1 VTGEINPADQWR
13 TRKWEVPRDVIGA
26 WIAESDFGTA
36 PEITAALHEAVDA
49 GFLTYL
55 PDHAGAAAEDA
66 CSRFLQL
73 RYGWAVPT
81 ERVHLVSDVVA
92 ALRITLEHFVPDGAV
107 VVPTPCYPPFLTTP
121 GRVGREVVTVPSASV
136 DGRWSIDLEALDA
149 AFAAGGRLLLLC
161 NPHNPLGQV
170 MTPEEQRAVA
180 AVVERHGAR
189 VFSDE
194 IHAPVVYPGARHHPY
209 AALSP
214 ETAAHTV
221 TATATSKGW
230 NIPGLKSAQLILTSD
245 VDQRRWIERDIVPRL
260 EGSILGAVAARVAY
274 NSSVDWLDD
283 TIAMFDANRHLL
295 GRLLAEHAPTV
306 RYVVPEATYL
316 AWLDFRDCGLDVDP
330 AEFLRVHAGV
340 IASSGRDTGPG
351 GEGHVRFNF
360 AMPPELLERSV
371 RAVGAAL
378 AGAAA
383 GRATGVRG
391 AVA

>member
-170 MTPEEQRAVA
+170 MTPEELRA
-180 AVVERHGAR
+180 
-189 VFSDE
+189 
-194 IHAPVVYPGARHHPY
+194 VYPGARHHPY

-340 IASSGRDTGPG
+340 MASSGRDTGPG